1 MSFKQYL
8 AEARK
13 ELLGEES
20 INSNKKL
27 FAMVS
32 KKNDGKFEKWEAKEL
47 QLDGDYNVVTRTV
60 LGDDSAVVIEYPGEG
75 FAVVTD
81 FDLNESVLS
90 SLDEGSMSDIHM
102 IAKDSKDFKEFEKT
116 IKKEYPKFSK
126 DVIKNIYDE
135 MMAIDEAVELES
147 GWFNI
152 PDTESKFGIDP
163 TDVTEFLT
171 DFEVD
176 EGETGEG
183 SFFIEF
189 ESAKER
195 KAIVK
200 ALLNIGF
207 KAKAIEKFIEAEE
220 D

>member
-13 ELLGEES
+13 LDEGVETVT
-20 INSNKKL
+20 INKTLFGMHNKT
-27 FAMVS
+27 
-32 KKNDGKFEKWEAKEL
+32 NDGKYEKWDADEIDL
-47 QLDGDYNVVTRTV
+47 SGDYDVAEDNII
-60 LGDDSAVVIEYPGEG
+60 LGDDEAIVIKHPKLG
-75 FAVVTD
+75 FVALTQYD
-81 FDLNESVLS
+81 INESE
-90 SLDEGSMSDIHM
+90 DEYD
-102 IAKDSKDFKEFEKT
+102 DDDD
-116 IKKEYPKFSK
+116 
-126 DVIKNIYDE
+126 DVIKEVVKSD
-135 MMAIDEAVELES
+135 LES

-189 ESAKER
+189 ESVKER

-207 KAKAIEKFIEAEE
+207 KAKSIEKFIEAEE

>member
-13 ELLGEES
+13 LDEGVS
-20 INSNKKL
+20 TVNINKTLFGMHNKT
-27 FAMVS
+27 
-32 KKNDGKFEKWEAKEL
+32 NDGKYEKWDADEIDFSGDYDVE
-47 QLDGDYNVVTRTV
+47 DGDIV
-60 LGDDSAVVIEYPGEG
+60 LGDDNAIVIKHPKYG
-75 FAVVTD
+75 FVALTK
-81 FDLNESVLS
+81 FDLSES
-90 SLDEGSMSDIHM
+90 DEEEESEE
-102 IAKDSKDFKEFEKT
+102 AVE
-116 IKKEYPKFSK
+116 
-126 DVIKNIYDE
+126 
-135 MMAIDEAVELES
+135 EAVELES

-163 TDVTEFLT
+163 SDVSEFLT

-189 ESAKER
+189 DSAKER

-207 KAKAIEKFIEAEE
+207 KAKAIAKFIEAEE